1 MSGETGIRPKVAVLM
16 AVFEDARFLPEQ
28 LSSIRAQS
36 HENFEV
42 WVSRDCDG
50 EDVGAVLEEHAPT
63 FGADRFFVLEGPQ
76 QGCSANFLSLV
87 FNPEIRADYFAYSDQ
102 DDVWYRDKLSRAVA
116 VLERAPDAVPAL
128 YGSRTRLIDENGR
141 DVGLSP
147 LYRRPPCFRNALAQN
162 IASGHTMVMNRA
174 ARELLCASGVREGPI
189 HDWWTYLLVTG
200 AGGKV
205 FYDPHPSAR
214 YRQHDRNLIGPPS
227 YGYVQRLAR
236 IAGGD
241 IRDSNAANCRAL
253 YGARHLL
260 APENRRIFDI
270 YLQAVTE
277 GRFSSRLRG
286 ILKSGVYRQTRM
298 GTLGLFAASL
308 LDKL

>member
-1 MSGETGIRPKVAVLM
+1 MNGETGIRPKVAVLM

-42 WVSRDCDG
+42 WISRDCED
-50 EDVGAVLEEHAPT
+50 EDVGTVLEEQVPT

-102 DDVWYRDKLSRAVA
+102 DDVWYHDKLSRAMA
-116 VLERAPDAVPAL
+116 VLEHAPDAAPAL
-128 YGSRTRLIDENGR
+128 YGSRTQLIDEKGR
-141 DVGLSP
+141 YVGLSP

-189 HDWWTYLLVTG
+189 YDWWTYLLVTG
-200 AGGKV
+200 AGGKM
-205 FYDPHPSAR
+205 FYDPHPFAR
-214 YRQHDRNLIGPPS
+214 YRQHDRNLIGLYTTP
-227 YGYVQRLAR
+227 VQRLAR
-236 IAGGD
+236 IARGD
-241 IRDSNAANCRAL
+241 IRDSNAAICRAL
-253 YGARHLL
+253 HGARHLL
-260 APENRRIFDI
+260 APENRRILDT
-270 YLQAVTE
+270 YRQAVSE

-308 LDKL
+308 LNKL